1 MKAASARSSS
11 RGRSSG
17 QCSVAA
23 FGKTNTVIV
32 MKKLLTLKHWQLF
45 LLLFVVPLIA
55 HVSLMCY
62 LFSQMMA
69 QELPM
74 PADDLMAF
82 LDYFLSVMNVVFIVL
97 GVVMLLHF
105 AWQYTLGSNLH
116 KKLPESVN
124 MSLSRF
130 RTFLIIPLVYI
141 VLLGFFMADMFSDL
155 QANKLPNFYWFAL
168 IIPLHLFSIFCM
180 FYGIYFNAK
189 ALKAVELQRP
199 LKGDEFIAEFFL
211 MWFFLIGV
219 WILQPRINKIF
230 EGEEPGLEN
239 QLSKKA

>member
-1 MKAASARSSS
+1 
-11 RGRSSG
+11 
-17 QCSVAA
+17 
-23 FGKTNTVIV
+23 
-32 MKKLLTLKHWQLF
+32 
-45 LLLFVVPLIA
+45 
-55 HVSLMCY
+55 
-62 LFSQMMA
+62 
-69 QELPM
+69 M

-82 LDYFLSVMNVVFIVL
+82 LDYFLSVMGVIFIVL

-155 QANKLPNFYWFAL
+155 QANELPNFYWFAL

-230 EGEEPGLEN
+230 EGEEPEFEN